1 MPQGIYKEDITMISA
16 GDFRNGLTVLIE
28 GNIYQILE
36 FMHVN
41 REREQLSLEQNLKTS
56 SVVV

>member
-1 MPQGIYKEDITMISA
+1 MPQGIYMEDITMISA

-36 FMHVN
+36 FQHV
-41 REREQLSLEQNLKTS
+41 KP
-56 SVVV
+56 